1 MNNFISL
8 FLLPFITSYILTY
21 LTSILVIKTLSNLV
35 SKNKPELIEFH
46 SDKAKIPNVGG
57 IAFVFATL
65 VATFIF
71 APISRFLIYLL
82 SSILSFSLLGFVD
95 DFYKRTSNNGDGIK
109 SLTKLVWQFLIAIF
123 FVIYGT
129 QHNYISSG
137 IPYLNGETI
146 FQKVIENVALIFLM
160 VYFVNAFNI
169 TDGLDGLA
177 GYVSLPICVLLIL
190 VSMLLPNNEVITV
203 VTISISASLIAF
215 LHFNKYPAKYFMGD
229 CGSMALGVTL
239 LMISLSLKVSIIFLI
254 ASLMLSI
261 ELFTS
266 LIQILAIRIFNKKV
280 FSIAPIHHLY
290 EKKGNSETKIVLQ
303 FTRIST
309 LFSIIALLVF
319 CSWNI

>member
-46 SDKAKIPNVGG
+46 SDKDNIPNVGG

-71 APISRFLIYLL
+71 APKSKFLIYLL

-95 DFYKRTSNNGDGIK
+95 DYYKRSSDNGDGIK
-109 SLTKLVWQFLIAIF
+109 SLTKLVWQFMIAIV
-123 FVIYGT
+123 FVVYGT
-129 QHNYISSG
+129 KHNYISSG
-137 IPYLNGETI
+137 IPYLNGETL
-146 FQKVIENVALIFLM
+146 FQKIIENVALIFLM

-190 VSMLLPNNEVITV
+190 VSMILPNNEVITV
-203 VTISISASLIAF
+203 ITISISASLLAF

-239 LMISLSLKVSIIFLI
+239 LMISLSLKVSIIFFI

-290 EKKGNSETKIVLQ
+290 EKKGDSETKIVLQ